1 MAVFSHRFGGAFQ
14 DVTAGGDGD
23 PPAEGD
29 EASAPLPENSVTAG
43 QGEVER
49 LDFPEQ
55 TACYVNT
62 GDFPAELTG
71 EAGGIGGDSGIG
83 GGTEIDVEADTDY
96 GVSPFFGTEVSFD
109 EDTAYFTA
117 VDEDVVGPFYTGL
130 EAGYFFHAVSDGE
143 GGEHDE
149 GRERGFG
156 GAED

>member
-29 EASAPLPENSVTAG
+29 EASTPLPENGVTAG

-62 GDFPAELTG
+62 RDFPAEFTG
-71 EAGGIGGDSGIG
+71 EAGGIDRYSGIG

-96 GVSPFFGTEVSFD
+96 GVSPFFFTEVSFD

-117 VDEDVVGPFYTGL
+117 VDENVVGPFYSGL
-130 EAGYFFHAVSDGE
+130 
-143 GGEHDE
+143 
-149 GRERGFG
+149 
-156 GAED
+156 